1 LGATVAGSP
10 LSGSCRLTSID
21 ELLIGMIG
29 CCVARTITLVY
40 RPSGIA
46 SKREFL
52 PSPDFIAEA
61 LQWHCRGQRF
71 DPVWLHHKIKDLAG
85 NG

>member
-1 LGATVAGSP
+1 MDIIVTLPGS
-10 LSGSCRLTSID
+10 LAWTNTHQDRL
-21 ELLIGMIG
+21 
-29 CCVARTITLVY
+29 R
-40 RPSGIA
+40 
-46 SKREFL
+46 
-52 PSPDFIAEA
+52 A